1 MKNFLKK
8 LICFTLIISS
18 FMATSCSKKN
28 NDNDK
33 DDVNKDYYYALGY
46 HLITFDRYT
55 RITTDSEN
63 KVVVSDTE
71 IMIPNN
77 TEVSLE
83 FNLSDNE
90 SFEMSNDNYVS
101 FSEGLI
107 LSGFNAN
114 NKFHEIDEATFKVK
128 TDLTIS
134 AKLNKFKTVGI
145 AVYAIDDLLFQPEVE
160 TGKLT
165 SISVMNQNPLHFFT
179 TTSVSPSGFDISNI
193 STNTALSTHATSLEN
208 NKFKVYASMAIF
220 VETIDV
226 KINLILSDEES
237 NIYLFENEFDGD
249 FWNKPI
255 SIKNLS
261 NKNSNL
267 EEFVLT
273 LGLDINEEYEPL

>member
-55 RITTDSEN
+55 SITTDSEN

-160 TGKLT
+160 TGKLS

-237 NIYLFENEFDGD
+237 NIYLFEHEFEGT
-249 FWNKPI
+249 FLNTPI
-255 SIKNLS
+255 NIKNLS

-267 EEFVLT
+267 DEFILT
-273 LGLDINEEYEPL
+273 LGFDVTDEYYPI

>member
-18 FMATSCSKKN
+18 LMATSCSKKN

-55 RITTDSEN
+55 SITTDSEN

-83 FNLSDNE
+83 FNLSNNNNFALSNE
-90 SFEMSNDNYVS
+90 NYVS
-101 FSEGLI
+101 FSDGLV
-107 LSGFNAN
+107 LSGFTVGE
-114 NKFHEIDEATFKVK
+114 KFYEVHETTFKVK
-128 TDLTIS
+128 SDITIS

-145 AVYAIDDLLFQPEVE
+145 AVYAIDNLLFQPEVE
-160 TGKLT
+160 TGKLS

-208 NKFKVYASMAIF
+208 NKFKVNVSMAIF

-267 EEFVLT
+267 DEFILT
-273 LGLDINEEYEPL
+273 LGFDVTDEYYTI